1 MSRIRTSSFCPI
13 VPGGS
18 SASCWSVLI
27 MADDVRLLSHA
38 CVASPRRRNK
48 MFFFYL
54 QNKSIDAV
62 RVSDVIQN
70 SAYSH
75 TGRIL
80 IPSHIRSSSAASRSI
95 KKNKTPRKS
104 GEKSELYCEGSD
116 RKRLCFRW
124 RPGRELDCDAQLLEA
139 ESSRETTDIRLKTNR
154 TIGRRSES
162 TVV

>member
-1 MSRIRTSSFCPI
+1 MRSFTSAPEQN
-13 VPGGS
+13 V
-18 SASCWSVLI
+18 
-27 MADDVRLLSHA
+27 
-38 CVASPRRRNK
+38 
-48 MFFFYL
+48 FFFYL

-70 SAYSH
+70 RADYH

-104 GEKSELYCEGSD
+104 GEKPELYCEGSG

-139 ESSRETTDIRLKTNR
+139 ESGRETTDIRLKTNR